1 MIGILWMQESCPIG
15 SFIEKKM
22 KNVNLLNAPWPQ
34 LATRGFIALWQLETK
49 KRKEMM
55 LAITLS
61 VWLSEGEPDAD
72 INIH

>member
-1 MIGILWMQESCPIG
+1 MQESCRRCPIG
-15 SFIEKKM
+15 SFIKKKM

-49 KRKEMM
+49 KIKRNDANDHIIC
-55 LAITLS
+55 LIVLR
-61 VWLSEGEPDAD
+61 EPDAD

>member
-49 KRKEMM
+49 KKKRNDASDHIIC
-55 LAITLS
+55 LI
-61 VWLSEGEPDAD
+61 VWRGARCRY
-72 INIH
+72 